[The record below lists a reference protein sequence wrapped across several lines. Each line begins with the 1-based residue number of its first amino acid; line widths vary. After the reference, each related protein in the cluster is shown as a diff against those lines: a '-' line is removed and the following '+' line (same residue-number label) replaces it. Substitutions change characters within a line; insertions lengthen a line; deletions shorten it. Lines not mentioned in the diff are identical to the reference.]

1 LIRLLSAAALAALLH
16 LFLAMVNLPVVRS
29 SGKETNIASP
39 VSFNIIRINSQLK
52 EKATAHDLENQVI
65 KDFIDGSTLTKDPGN
80 SQSQD
85 SQQELK
91 KDSIRQLGRNSF
103 PRRPEVKKNK
113 RSENKK
119 AVQDFDR
126 LLTRAPPS
134 TSLDHGSVKDV
145 KVMEHSPD
153 LQTPTVDGRVPQGV
167 PGPMATVEEPVIRA
181 LTEEPLEE
189 ARPAYLL
196 NPHPSYPMIARK
208 RGYQGKVI
216 LDVLVDENGR
226 AREVI
231 INESS
236 GYVILD
242 RAAATAVADWKFEPA
257 KRGLIAVPM
266 RVKVPVV
273 FRLE

>member
-1 LIRLLSAAALAALLH
+1 
-16 LFLAMVNLPVVRS
+16 
-29 SGKETNIASP
+29 
-39 VSFNIIRINSQLK
+39 
-52 EKATAHDLENQVI
+52 
-65 KDFIDGSTLTKDPGN
+65 
-80 SQSQD
+80 
-85 SQQELK
+85 
-91 KDSIRQLGRNSF
+91 
-103 PRRPEVKKNK
+103 
-113 RSENKK
+113 
-119 AVQDFDR
+119 
-126 LLTRAPPS
+126 
-134 TSLDHGSVKDV
+134 
-145 KVMEHSPD
+145 
-153 LQTPTVDGRVPQGV
+153 
-167 PGPMATVEEPVIRA
+167 
-181 LTEEPLEE
+181 
-189 ARPAYLL
+189 
-196 NPHPSYPMIARK
+196 MIARK